1 MAAAP
6 IVLMLLGTLFRARR
20 CLNPGRVGV
29 LALAAM
35 ANLPLFGQAPPEWKI
50 VSTES
55 QVRFSIKHF
64 FSPVRGTFTDFEGKI
79 LFAPEQLGRSSFAF
93 SLGVASIDTDNRTR
107 DANLQ
112 KRSYFYAEE
121 YPRIRFVSTEVKEVG
136 PGKYLLRGKLS
147 IRGETRSVQFPIQ
160 IQPKAS
166 KPGGEEQG
174 EWLLSLEYNLNRT
187 DYGVGNSDWVA
198 KASLDE
204 EVSIEIDLTLRP

>member
-20 CLNPGRVGV
+20 FLSPGLVGV
-29 LALAAM
+29 LAFAAM
-35 ANLPLFGQAPPEWKI
+35 ARFPLFRQAPPEWKI
-50 VSTES
+50 VSSES
-55 QVRFSIKHF
+55 QVRFGIEHF

-79 LFAPEQLGRSSFAF
+79 FFAPSQLERSSFAF
-93 SLGVASIDTDNRTR
+93 SLSVASIDTDNRTR

-112 KRSYFYAEE
+112 KRSYFHAEE

-136 PGKYLLRGKLS
+136 PGKYLLRGQLS

-160 IQPKAS
+160 IEPKAN
-166 KPGGEEQG
+166 KPGDKEHG
-174 EWLLSLEYNLNRT
+174 EWLLSLEYTLNRT

-198 KASLDE
+198 KASLGE